1 MSDYT
6 FWRPHNHKAASSTSL
21 SFSWIPIAWHLMT
34 WRINQLLP
42 ILYPSQSTPE
52 LSKVE
57 GGGGR
62 PLLSYGHWHVNFE
75 FQRVFQLSWECS
87 LILSM
92 FIKNQSQGSFSHDTL
107 IPSSFFL
114 SQMLCVAR
122 VDPCV
127 LLLYTRWRHQVPGLR
142 KSFPWKTQGLSSPVD
157 ERDLEA
163 YKQLSLKPGDRVCS
177 SECVVVWGGW
187 AILKS
192 FYFEGARGMT
202 QWVQHVLFQ
211 QRNWV
216 LFPAPCWSVYTVPW
230 LWISGLWRLACA
242 LHLHSRVHNIPHTV

>member
-21 SFSWIPIAWHLMT
+21 SLSWILVAWYLMM

-57 GGGGR
+57 GVGGR
-62 PLLSYGHWHVNFE
+62 TFLSYGHGYANLE

-92 FIKNQSQGSFSHDTL
+92 FIKKQSQGSFSHNTS
-107 IPSSFFL
+107 IPSPFFL

-122 VDPCV
+122 VDPCA
-127 LLLYTRWRHQVPGLR
+127 LLLCTRWRHQVPGLR
-142 KSFPWKTQGLSSPVD
+142 KSFPWKTQGLSSPV
-157 ERDLEA
+157 EKPGLEA
-163 YKQLSLKPGDRVCS
+163 CKQLSLKPGDWVSS
-177 SECVVVWGGW
+177 SECVVV
-187 AILKS
+187 
-192 FYFEGARGMT
+192 
-202 QWVQHVLFQ
+202 
-211 QRNWV
+211 
-216 LFPAPCWSVYTVPW
+216 
-230 LWISGLWRLACA
+230 
-242 LHLHSRVHNIPHTV
+242 